1 MLVALETFHCI
12 STQPS
17 VADSRRGVTG
27 FQQTAEATT
36 EKPDDDDEY
45 VVPLTIALA
54 VIGGLV
60 FLAVLGFAF
69 YTCYRLYKYVITH
82 ISSLVHLV
90 SHHHILVAAGRHL
103 RLHAHSTCTTFDI
116 LMSYE

>member
-1 MLVALETFHCI
+1 M
-12 STQPS
+12 
-17 VADSRRGVTG
+17 ADSRRGVTG

-36 EKPDDDDEY
+36 EKPDDDEY

-82 ISSLVHLV
+82 ISSRIHIV
-90 SHHHILVAAGRHL
+90 SHHHIAAATHL
-103 RLHAHSTCTTFDI
+103 RLHDAHSTCTTID
-116 LMSYE
+116 LRMRHE

>member
-1 MLVALETFHCI
+1 M
-12 STQPS
+12 
-17 VADSRRGVTG
+17 ADSRHGVTG

-36 EKPDDDDEY
+36 EKPDDDEY

-82 ISSLVHLV
+82 ISSIAHIV
-90 SHHHILVAAGRHL
+90 SHHHIDAATHL
-103 RLHAHSTCTTFDI
+103 RLHANSTCTTFDL
-116 LMSYE
+116 LMSCE